1 MKKVL
6 TSLFFGLFVVSI
18 LTSVNCS
25 NQQSNEFLLT
35 AKEYSKKIESMPNAP
50 IIDVR
55 TPEEFKTGH
64 IAKAVNYNWNGDKFL
79 SQIAKLD
86 KTKPVFVYC
95 HAGGRSNAAANKMRS
110 IGFKK
115 VYDLSGGFTSW
126 KAASLPVK
134 M

>member
-6 TSLFFGLFVVSI
+6 TSLFFGLFVVAI
-18 LTSVNCS
+18 LTSVNCN

-35 AKEYSKKIESMPNAP
+35 AKEYAKKIESLPNAP

-55 TPEEFKTGH
+55 SPEEYKTGH

-95 HAGGRSNAAANKMRS
+95 HAGGRSNAAVTKMRS

-115 VYDLSGGFTSW
+115 VYDLSGGLTSW

>member
-6 TSLFFGLFVVSI
+6 ASLFFGLFVVSI

-25 NQQSNEFLLT
+25 KQQSSEFLLG
-35 AKEYSKKIESMPNAP
+35 AKEYAKKIESLPNAP

-55 TPEEFKTGH
+55 TPEEYKTGH

-79 SQIAKLD
+79 TQIAKLD
-86 KTKPVFVYC
+86 KSKAVFVYC
-95 HAGGRSNAAANKMRS
+95 HAGGRSNAAASKMRS

-115 VYDLSGGFTSW
+115 VYDLSGGITSW

>member
-6 TSLFFGLFVVSI
+6 TSLFFGLFITSI

-35 AKEYSKKIESMPNAP
+35 AKDYSKKIESLPNAP

-64 IAKAVNYNWNGDKFL
+64 IAKAVNFNWNGDKFL

-95 HAGGRSNAAANKMRS
+95 HAGGRSNAAASKMRS

-115 VYDLSGGFTSW
+115 VYDLSGGLTNW